1 MDKITLNLT
10 TEEISLITRS
20 LSDSMNYKPKD
31 RFNEKWSLL
40 MRITRE
46 EAELENKKE
55 EEQKK
60 LIEEK
65 NKEIKTEEN
74 VTERCP
80 WYVALGRFMFTIAV
94 VALGYLLFLGL
105 ISSVLR
111 LLNPRLGCWD
121 LVYNFI
127 QNNPALAIVVSL
139 VGYVVFLVLFI
150 YNFTKSMLTYMP
162 GNESK

>member
-10 TEEISLITRS
+10 TEEMSIITRS
-20 LSDSMNYKPKD
+20 LSDSMNYKPED

-46 EAELENKKE
+46 EAELEKKK

-60 LIEEK
+60 IIEEK
-65 NKEIKTEEN
+65 NEEIKTEEN
-74 VTERCP
+74 VTEHCP

-94 VALGYLLFLGL
+94 VAIGYLLFLGL
-105 ISSVLR
+105 ITFVLR
-111 LLNPRLGCWD
+111 MLNPRLGCWD

-127 QNNPALAIVVSL
+127 QSNPVLAIVVSL
-139 VGYVVFLVLFI
+139 IGYVAFLLAFI
-150 YNFTKSMLTYMP
+150 YNFTKSFT
-162 GNESK
+162 NSIVKV

>member
-1 MDKITLNLT
+1 MNKITLNLT
-10 TEEISLITRS
+10 TEEVSLITRS

-55 EEQKK
+55 EQKK
-60 LIEEK
+60 ITEEK
-65 NKEIKTEEN
+65 NEEIKTEEN
-74 VTERCP
+74 TTERCP
-80 WYVALGRFMFTIAV
+80 WYVALGRFMFIIAV

-111 LLNPRLGCWD
+111 LLNPHIGCWD

-127 QNNPALAIVVSL
+127 QNNPALSIVVSL

-162 GNESK
+162 GNKSK